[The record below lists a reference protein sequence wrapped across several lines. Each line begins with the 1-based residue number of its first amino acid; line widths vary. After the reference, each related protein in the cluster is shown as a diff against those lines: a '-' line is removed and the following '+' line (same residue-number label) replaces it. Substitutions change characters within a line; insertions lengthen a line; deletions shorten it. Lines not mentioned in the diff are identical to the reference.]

1 MKRKKQ
7 TARWQ
12 KCGDWVTFLTR
23 TYLKVR
29 SIQSATASVLE
40 LTWEYPV
47 EGSNSSKNFHPKLGR
62 RLNYNISNKIKIAE
76 KQLKKKFISETHRF
90 WCKLKVR

>member
-1 MKRKKQ
+1 M
-7 TARWQ
+7 
-12 KCGDWVTFLTR
+12 FPTR
-23 TYLKVR
+23 TYLKAR

-76 KQLKKKFISETHRF
+76 KQLKKIISETHRF
-90 WCKLKVR
+90 WCKLKVRQCIQLHK